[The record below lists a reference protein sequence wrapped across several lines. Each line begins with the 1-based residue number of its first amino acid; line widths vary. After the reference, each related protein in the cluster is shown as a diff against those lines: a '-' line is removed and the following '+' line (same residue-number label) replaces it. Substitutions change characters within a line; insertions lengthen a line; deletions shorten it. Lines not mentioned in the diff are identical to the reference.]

1 MKKTIK
7 RILSYIPGGSQV
19 MQIYSNLR
27 FRIYYIFKNR
37 EDLFT
42 AYYKN
47 RHWGCQEVFSG
58 PGSTV
63 EYTENIRK
71 EIPRLIKHLRIQRIL
86 DAPCGDYNWFNLI
99 PREQNIA
106 YTGADIVEP
115 LISRNQNLYKN
126 ENTDFIKL
134 DITND
139 RLPDADLWICRD
151 CLLHF
156 SDKDIIKTINNFFGS
171 NIRYLLTSTYT
182 ESDKNKDIAT
192 GKFRFLNLNLPPF
205 NFCEPLLFIDDWIK
219 GHPVKKMGLWE
230 KDTLY
235 EALVSNKSLIQKE
248 F

>member
-1 MKKTIK
+1 M
-7 RILSYIPGGSQV
+7 QV
-19 MQIYSNLR
+19 YSNLR
-27 FRIYYIFKNR
+27 FRIYSTFKNR

-47 RHWGCQEVFSG
+47 RQWGCQEVFSG

-71 EIPRLIKHLRIQRIL
+71 EIKQLIKQLGVQRIL
-86 DAPCGDYNWFNLI
+86 DAPCGDYNWFRLI
-99 PREQNIA
+99 PRKKNVSYI
-106 YTGADIVEP
+106 GADIVEP
-115 LISRNQNLYKN
+115 LIRRSQNLFKN

-134 DITND
+134 DIIKD

-156 SDKDIIKTINNFFGS
+156 SNKDIVKTINNFFRS

-182 ESDKNKDIAT
+182 ESGKNKDIPT
-192 GKFRFLNLNLPPF
+192 GRFRFLNLNLPPF

-219 GHPVKKMGLWE
+219 GHPVKKLGLWE
-230 KDTLY
+230 KDRLY
-235 EALVSNKSLIQKE
+235 EALVSNKRLVQKE

>member
-7 RILSYIPGGSQV
+7 RILSNIPGGSQA
-19 MQIYSNLR
+19 MQVYSNLR
-27 FRIYYIFKNR
+27 FRIYYTFKNR

-47 RHWGCQEVFSG
+47 KHWGGQEVFSG

-86 DAPCGDYNWFNLI
+86 DAPCGDYNWFRLI
-99 PREQNIA
+99 PRKKNVS
-106 YTGADIVEP
+106 YRGADIVEP
-115 LISRNQNLYKN
+115 LIRRNQDLFKN
-126 ENTDFIKL
+126 ENTEFIKL
-134 DITND
+134 DVTKD

-156 SDKDIIKTINNFFGS
+156 SDKDIIKTINNFFRS

-182 ESDKNKDIAT
+182 ESGINKDIPT
-192 GKFRFLNLNLPPF
+192 GRFRFLKLNLPPF
-205 NFCEPLLFIDDWIK
+205 SFCDPLLFIDDWIK

-230 KDTLY
+230 KNTLY
-235 EALVSNKSLIQKE
+235 EAFVGIN
-248 F
+248 FFV